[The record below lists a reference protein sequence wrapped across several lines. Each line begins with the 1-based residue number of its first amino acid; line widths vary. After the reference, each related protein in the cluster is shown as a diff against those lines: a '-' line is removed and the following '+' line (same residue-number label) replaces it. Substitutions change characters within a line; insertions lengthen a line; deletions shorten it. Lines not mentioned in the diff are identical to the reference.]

1 MKRILSTLS
10 LASLIAAAPLACN
23 PNPNPNPKPKPGGD
37 PEAACTELCTTS
49 GFTSGR
55 AEVFPH
61 ELNCF
66 CDGGSASA
74 QVTAAACTKTCTDL
88 GWSAGHAFSSSA
100 CQCD

>member
-10 LASLIAAAPLACN
+10 LASLFAAAPLACGSN
-23 PNPNPNPKPKPGGD
+23 NNNNNNGGD
-37 PEAACTELCTTS
+37 PAAACTDLCTTS

-66 CDGGSASA
+66 CEGGSASA
-74 QVTAAACTKTCTDL
+74 QVTAAACTETCTDL
-88 GWSAGHAFSSSA
+88 GWSAGSAFSTSA

>member
-1 MKRILSTLS
+1 MKRILSMLS
-10 LASLIAAAPLACN
+10 LASLFTAVSLSCN
-23 PNPNPNPKPKPGGD
+23 PNPSPNPNGGD
-37 PEAACTELCTTS
+37 PAAACMELCTTS

-66 CDGGSASA
+66 CDGGNASA

-88 GWSAGHAFSSSA
+88 GWSAGNAFSASA

>member
-10 LASLIAAAPLACN
+10 LASLFAAAPLACG
-23 PNPNPNPKPKPGGD
+23 PNNNGGD
-37 PEAACTELCTTS
+37 PAAACTDLCTTS

-66 CDGGSASA
+66 CEGGSASA
-74 QVTAAACTKTCTDL
+74 QVTAAACTETCTDL
-88 GWSAGHAFSSSA
+88 GWSAGNAFSTRA
-100 CQCD
+100 CQCG

>member
-1 MKRILSTLS
+1 MKRILSTLC
-10 LASLIAAAPLACN
+10 LASLFAAAPLACN
-23 PNPNPNPKPKPGGD
+23 PNNNGGD
-37 PEAACTELCTTS
+37 PAAACMELCTTS

-66 CDGGSASA
+66 CDGGNASS

-88 GWSAGHAFSSSA
+88 GWSAGNAFSTSA

>member
-10 LASLIAAAPLACN
+10 LASLFAAVPLACG
-23 PNPNPNPKPKPGGD
+23 PNNNKRGD
-37 PEAACTELCTTS
+37 PAAACTDLCTTS

-66 CDGGSASA
+66 CEGGSASA
-74 QVTAAACTKTCTDL
+74 QVTAAACTETCTDL
-88 GWSAGHAFSSSA
+88 GWSAGSAFSTSA

>member
-10 LASLIAAAPLACN
+10 LASLFAAAPLACD
-23 PNPNPNPKPKPGGD
+23 PNNASGGD
-37 PEAACTELCTTS
+37 PVAACTDLCTTS
-49 GFTSGR
+49 GFTRGR

-66 CDGGSASA
+66 CEGGSASA
-74 QVTAAACTKTCTDL
+74 QVTAAACTETCTDL
-88 GWSAGHAFSSSA
+88 GWSAGNAFSTSA